1 MRSNLLI
8 KQLKTG
14 FMKRLAFLL
23 VVVLIGTTVAMAQNR
38 GGQRQFNPEEMAK
51 RQTEQFK
58 TELKLNDTQAEK
70 MEKVLQKSYKEMSTL
85 REEMRAEE
93 DRTKMR
99 EKMTEWRTN
108 QQKEI
113 KKILTDEQFV
123 KYEKLMEERRANR
136 RGGPGGG
143 RQ

>member
-1 MRSNLLI
+1 
-8 KQLKTG
+8 
-14 FMKRLAFLL
+14 MKRLAFLL

>member
-1 MRSNLLI
+1 
-8 KQLKTG
+8 
-14 FMKRLAFLL
+14 MKKLAFLL
-23 VVVLIGTTVAMAQNR
+23 MVVLLGTTMAMAQNR

-51 RQTEQFK
+51 RQTDQFK
-58 TELKLNDTQAEK
+58 TQLELNETQAKK
-70 MEKVLQKSYKEMSTL
+70 MEQVLLTSYNEMTTL
-85 REEMRAEE
+85 REEMREEE

-113 KKILTDEQFV
+113 KKILTEEQFE
-123 KYEKLMEERRANR
+123 KYEKLMEERRSR
-136 RGGPGGG
+136 RGGGPGG